1 MLPKW
6 PAVAER
12 RETMALERMNP
23 SELAPPSGPFVNAVR
38 AGKLLFISGQ
48 VAYGPDGEIVGVG
61 DPEAQAVQV
70 MENLGA
76 NLRAA
81 GASFADVTKVTV
93 FLTDMEADF
102 SAYNEVY
109 AEYFSERPART
120 TVGVSLP
127 GGILVEIEA
136 TARLPT

>member
-1 MLPKW
+1 M
-6 PAVAER
+6 
-12 RETMALERMNP
+12 TLERMNP
-23 SELAPPSGPFVNAVR
+23 RELAQPSGPFVNAVR

-70 MENLGA
+70 MKNLGA

-93 FLTDMEADF
+93 FLTDMAHRAAVGRVRERYFGGANPASTLVQVSALVHPDLLLEVEAI
-102 SAYNEVY
+102 AV
-109 AEYFSERPART
+109 
-120 TVGVSLP
+120 LP
-127 GGILVEIEA
+127 D
-136 TARLPT
+136 